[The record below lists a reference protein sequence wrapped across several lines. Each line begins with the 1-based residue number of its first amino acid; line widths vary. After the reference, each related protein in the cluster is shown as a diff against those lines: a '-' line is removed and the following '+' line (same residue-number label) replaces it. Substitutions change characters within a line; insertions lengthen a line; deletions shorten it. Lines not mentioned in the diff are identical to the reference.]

1 MNSDFP
7 DYLQETDVKTLAR
20 IDEILARSRKVVE
33 ESMELSKKTIDHK
46 IKIIDTPTS
55 EKSLIF
61 TKDINTNLET
71 SSEKANECMQDTEKS
86 LEVLNSKIKNM
97 QNKALQDEM
106 KIEILK
112 ERISAEKLNKTNPD
126 IEELDKIIE
135 GLKETLNAG
144 LAQENK
150 KLKVELET
158 VLKRKSAEEMRL
170 TKELDEVIRERKVLE
185 NQYRNLKYLYDNS
198 PNYIE
203 ELQEAKLT
211 LERLE
216 QQSIDTIKLLEIRIQ
231 EQENE
236 NFKLKAALQNPSP
249 EALHIIKV
257 RFEDQARQN
266 LNFLSKLN
274 NP

>member
-46 IKIIDTPTS
+46 IKIIETPNS
-55 EKSLIF
+55 EKSVLF

-71 SSEKANECMQDTEKS
+71 SSEKANDCMQDTEKS

-112 ERISAEKLNKTNPD
+112 ERISAEKLNNSNPE

-135 GLKETLNAG
+135 NLKETLNAG

-150 KLKVELET
+150 KLKIELET
-158 VLKRKSAEEMRL
+158 VLKRKSAEELRL
-170 TKELDEVIRERKVLE
+170 TKELDEIIRERKVLE

-236 NFKLKAALQNPSP
+236 NFKLRAALKNPSP
-249 EALHIIKV
+249 ETLHIIKV